1 MSIIEANKIYFFG
14 GGCGTLKN
22 VMYNKETLC
31 FFKHEYVE
39 TLFQWETVETV
50 LKENKTQTEFLSLD
64 TVLSIVASMLM
75 DLCKCRS

>member
-1 MSIIEANKIYFFG
+1 
-14 GGCGTLKN
+14 
-22 VMYNKETLC
+22 MYNKETLC

-39 TLFQWETVETV
+39 TLFQRATVETV